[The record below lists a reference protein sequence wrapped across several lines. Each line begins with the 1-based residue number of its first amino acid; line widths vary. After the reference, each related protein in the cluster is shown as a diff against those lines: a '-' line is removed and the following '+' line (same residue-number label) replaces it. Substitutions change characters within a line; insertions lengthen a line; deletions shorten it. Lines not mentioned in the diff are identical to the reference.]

1 MIFTL
6 VALLKGNLAIL
17 LLRGI
22 GLKSFLESL
31 PYNDNSPLADL
42 QVFSFSSG

>member
-22 GLKSFLESL
+22 GLKSFLREPSL
-31 PYNDNSPLADL
+31 
-42 QVFSFSSG
+42 